1 MGEQS
6 IGKIRQPI
14 VTVLGHVDHGKTT
27 LLDFVR
33 NTVVAKKEAGRIT
46 QDIGATD
53 VNISAILD
61 IASEYLKNI
70 KDKIKIPGLLFI
82 DTPGHLAFT
91 AMREKGG
98 AIADL
103 AILVID
109 INEGIKPQTEESLK
123 ILRKFKTPFVIAL
136 TKIDKLPGWRNMDK
150 DFLINFREQ
159 SEHVK
164 REFYEKLY
172 RIEGEL
178 SNYGFNSAIFSEI
191 KDFTKEVA
199 IVPCSGI
206 TGEGIPN
213 LFTVLIG
220 LSQKFLVDKLK
231 ISGKGKGVI
240 LELKKD
246 EKLGNNMDVILY
258 DGTLEVGDELLV
270 ELSEPVFVKIRG
282 LLKPSSLQD
291 IRVEKKFVNI
301 DKISAAAGV
310 KIIGKNV
317 EKVLAGAN
325 FQVVNSEAEKDKLLK
340 ELKKEQ
346 ISKEIEEQTEGI
358 ILRASNLGGLEALI
372 NLFEGVKIK
381 RAKIGPPTK
390 EDIIALES
398 VSPENKVL
406 ICFNVENP
414 FRDIANSKGI
424 KVIEGNII
432 YKLFEEFEE
441 WREEL
446 KRKEEEERKQ
456 KMKKIAKIKLL
467 KGFVFRQSNPAIVGI
482 EVLAGILEEGAKLI
496 NKEGKIIGKV
506 EQIQREGKTIKRLE
520 KDGRG
525 AISIPK
531 VTIGRQ
537 IKEEE
542 ILYSYISREEY
553 RELKNYEE
561 VDKELLEEIK
571 EILNYL

>member
-1 MGEQS
+1 M
-6 IGKIRQPI
+6 IRQPI

-27 LLDFVR
+27 LLDYIR
-33 NTVVAKKEAGRIT
+33 NTVVAQKEAGKIT

-53 VNISAILD
+53 VKISIIFD
-61 IASEYLKNI
+61 IASEYLKSI

-103 AILVID
+103 AILIID
-109 INEGIKPQTEESLK
+109 INEGIKPQTEESLN
-123 ILRKFKTPFVIAL
+123 ILRKFKTPFVIGL
-136 TKIDKLPGWRNMDK
+136 TKIDRVAGWRSLDK
-150 DFLINFREQ
+150 DFLANFEEQ
-159 SEHVK
+159 SENVK
-164 REFYEKLY
+164 QEFYNHFYK
-172 RIEGEL
+172 IEGEL
-178 SNYGFNSAIFSEI
+178 SNYGFNSTLFSEV

-199 IVPCSGI
+199 VVPCSGI

-231 ISGKGKGVI
+231 ISERGKGVI

-246 EKLGNNMDVILY
+246 EKLGNNIDIILY
-258 DGTLEVGDELLV
+258 DGYLKVGDEILV
-270 ELSEPVFVKIRG
+270 ELEKPVSVKIRG

-291 IRVEKKFVNI
+291 IRAEKNFVNI
-301 DKISAAAGV
+301 NKVYAAAGV

-317 EKVLAGAN
+317 ENVLAGVN
-325 FQVVNSEAEKDKLLK
+325 FQVFNSEKDKEKLLK
-340 ELKKEQ
+340 ELKTEQ
-346 ISKEIEEQTEGI
+346 SSKEIEEQTEGI

-381 RAKIGPPTK
+381 RAKIGGPRK
-390 EDIIALES
+390 EDIIALED

-414 FRDIANSKGI
+414 LKELAKSKGI
-424 KVIEGNII
+424 KVIEGKII

-441 WREEL
+441 WKEKL
-446 KRKEEEERKQ
+446 KQKEEEERIA

-467 KGFVFRQSNPAIVGI
+467 KGFVFRQSNPAIVGVEI
-482 EVLAGILEEGAKLI
+482 LNGVLEEGSKLI
-496 NKEGKIIGKV
+496 NKEGKIIGNV
-506 EQIQREGKTIKRLE
+506 EQMQKEGKAIKRLE
-520 KDGRG
+520 KDEQG
-525 AISIPK
+525 AISIPR

-537 IKEEE
+537 IKEGD
-542 ILYSYISREEY
+542 ILYIPISREEY
-553 RELKNYEE
+553 RELKKEE
-561 VDKELLEEIK
+561 IDKELLEEIR
-571 EILNYL
+571 EILGYF